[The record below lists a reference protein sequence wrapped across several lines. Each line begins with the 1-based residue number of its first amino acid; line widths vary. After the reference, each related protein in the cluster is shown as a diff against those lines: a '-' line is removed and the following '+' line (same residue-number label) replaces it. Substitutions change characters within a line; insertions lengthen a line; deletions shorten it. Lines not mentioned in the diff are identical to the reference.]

1 MFITMYSIDEYTNLP
16 GQWSDPDA
24 NFGTVNDSFLRNNIR
39 QTDYVTNDNVYKSN
53 ETKNNIGVYSM
64 ASYMLIPLYGTM
76 QQNPATSPPR
86 NWQQKQQHQQP
97 KQNRP
102 NSGFLSS
109 DAIPFIP
116 TKFETSKN
124 RFYLFFHNKP
134 LTKNLSDSL
143 TSYD

>member
-1 MFITMYSIDEYTNLP
+1 MYSIDEYTNLS
-16 GQWSDPDA
+16 GQWADPDA
-24 NFGTVNDSFLRNNIR
+24 NFGTANDSFHRNHIR

-64 ASYMLIPLYGTM
+64 ASYMLIPLYGTV
-76 QQNPATSPPR
+76 QKNPATSPPGK
-86 NWQQKQQHQQP
+86 WQQKQQRQQP

-109 DAIPFIP
+109 DAMPFIP

-124 RFYLFFHNKP
+124 RFYLFF
-134 LTKNLSDSL
+134 LT
-143 TSYD
+143 TVH